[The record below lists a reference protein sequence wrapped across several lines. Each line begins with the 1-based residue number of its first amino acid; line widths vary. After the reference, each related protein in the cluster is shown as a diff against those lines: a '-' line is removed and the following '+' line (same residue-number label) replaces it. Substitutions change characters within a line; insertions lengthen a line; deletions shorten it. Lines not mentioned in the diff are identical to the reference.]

1 MQERQLAES
10 IKKLIQEQ
18 KMAKEKSTKKELMF
32 STPPPPSIVPK
43 TNKFEDFDLVEVAR
57 QICLVEQEIY
67 AKIHPKEAL
76 NQNWNKRREQAPNII
91 AMIGFFNQLS
101 KWVSTRIVNV
111 AELKPRAKLLKKF
124 VQLLIKLREYNN
136 FDAMQA
142 VLAGLSNSAVYRL
155 KQTWAK
161 VQKEKY
167 WAQFEVRV
175 SVESSLLLLFSSWI
189 DLAYR
194 ALIF

>member
-1 MQERQLAES
+1 
-10 IKKLIQEQ
+10 
-18 KMAKEKSTKKELMF
+18 
-32 STPPPPSIVPK
+32 
-43 TNKFEDFDLVEVAR
+43 
-57 QICLVEQEIY
+57 
-67 AKIHPKEAL
+67 
-76 NQNWNKRREQAPNII
+76 
-91 AMIGFFNQLS
+91 
-101 KWVSTRIVNV
+101 
-111 AELKPRAKLLKKF
+111 LLKKF